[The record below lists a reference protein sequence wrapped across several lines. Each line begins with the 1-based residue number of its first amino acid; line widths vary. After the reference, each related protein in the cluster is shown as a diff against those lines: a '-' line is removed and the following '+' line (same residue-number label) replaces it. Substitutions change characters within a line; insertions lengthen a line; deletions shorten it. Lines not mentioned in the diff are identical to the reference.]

1 MEKVEFL
8 REKEKLHFIIEN
20 MSQINWLKEVRLWGE
35 RVKSGDSCLKGAH
48 AFIIESLRLRTDM
61 EGLVSA
67 VTRTAIPPCPSFG
80 VMTNNK
86 RMCSDNYV
94 EYHAKKSRIP

>member
-8 REKEKLHFIIEN
+8 REKEKLNFIIEN
-20 MSQINWLKEVRLWGE
+20 MSQINE